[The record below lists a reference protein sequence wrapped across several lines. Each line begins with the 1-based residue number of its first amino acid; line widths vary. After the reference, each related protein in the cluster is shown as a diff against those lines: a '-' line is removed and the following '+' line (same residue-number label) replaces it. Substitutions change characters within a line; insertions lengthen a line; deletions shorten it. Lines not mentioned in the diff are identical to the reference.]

1 MSPAAKAFIASV
13 GACLTLAAWQVAIL
27 ELALK
32 AGKAMELVDEA
43 EMEQTLLDE
52 EAGDRLSSDFYH
64 HLKKRIKDIEARVEC
79 PSDDCDLLSTDWA
92 TGAKEGYRNGVYA
105 MVMHLNDDH
114 RWKRE
119 RIADWLD
126 DLAAEGLDLEVHQDP
141 LPEPEPEP
149 RKFSKTLTA
158 AEKAAVGAAMDAAIY
173 ALAPMALPIPALSDP
188 NHDKAKCP
196 VCSAFPT
203 ITSIPKELS

>member
-64 HLKKRIKDIEARVEC
+64 HLKKRIKDIEAWVGC
-79 PSDDCDLLSTDWA
+79 PSEYCNRATLDPHDKDLV
-92 TGAKEGYRNGVYA
+92 YRNGVYA

>member
-1 MSPAAKAFIASV
+1 MSPAIKVLLASAGTALAVSGWAV
-13 GACLTLAAWQVAIL
+13 GSLA
-27 ELALK
+27 LALK
-32 AGKAMELVDEA
+32 VGKAMELVDEA

-79 PSDDCDLLSTDWA
+79 PSDDCYLVSTDWA

-141 LPEPEPEP
+141 LPEPEKPV
-149 RKFSKTLTA
+149 KTVA
-158 AEKAAVGAAMDAAIY
+158 DAANEY
-173 ALAPMALPIPALSDP
+173 MDSLL
-188 NHDKAKCP
+188 
-196 VCSAFPT
+196 
-203 ITSIPKELS
+203 KEK